1 MDTGTPSPPES
12 STDQFSTRALN
23 TKEAARF
30 IGMSQSWLRKARIGL
45 TDDPGPKFRKVGR
58 KVIYP
63 LQSLKD
69 FLDG

>member
-1 MDTGTPSPPES
+1 MDPAIPSSPES
-12 STDQFSTRALN
+12 GTDPLSPRALN